1 MSIGNTALDVFQ
13 AMVDTVQTQR
23 GRGAMLNQF
32 TEKFGESRGFE
43 KHARL
48 CLYTDSIASPSDT
61 VERFI
66 DLISVLSTRDQKQ
79 LASEIALIEAVD
91 PPHKRLVNWP
101 AKAQSARRRMVD
113 FCKFSSIVAATHF
126 SIKNLPK

>member
-1 MSIGNTALDVFQ
+1 MSIGNTALDVFH
-13 AMVDTVQTQR
+13 AMVDVVQTQR

-32 TEKFGESRGFE
+32 IEIFGEDRGLE

-48 CLYTDSIASPSDT
+48 CLYTDSISSPSDT

-66 DLISVLSTRDQKQ
+66 SLTSVLSARDLLQ

-101 AKAQSARRRMVD
+101 SKAQYARRRIVE
-113 FCKFSSIVAATHF
+113 FCKVSSIISATHF
-126 SIKNLPK
+126 SVKNLPK